1 MVSAQNLLERLY
13 PGRRAVLKRQILL
26 DALVCFLEHGIETT
40 SIEMIRAKSE
50 TSVGAIYHHF
60 KNKEGIV
67 AALFFSALDDQ
78 TALRDEYLKQAKTLQ
93 DVVFALIHSY
103 VDWVSEQPEFAKFL
117 NSARFNLMKGEEHQ
131 QLVQRNKNRNQNI
144 FSLIA
149 NFEEFKALSL
159 IPNELLLSLV
169 IGSTESYC
177 RAWLSQRVKSDP
189 KVYKDVLAK
198 AAWSSL
204 QDLHLEH

>member
-1 MVSAQNLLERLY
+1 MISAQNLLERLY
-13 PGRRAVLKRQILL
+13 PERRAALKRQILL
-26 DALVCFLEHGIETT
+26 DALACFLEHGVETT
-40 SIEMIRAKSE
+40 SIELIRAKSQS
-50 TSVGAIYHHF
+50 SVGAIYHHF
-60 KNKEGIV
+60 KNKEGVV

-78 TALRDEYLKQAKTLQ
+78 AALRDEYLSQAKSLQ
-93 DVVFALIHSY
+93 EVVYALIHSY

-117 NSARFNLMKGEEHQ
+117 ISARFSVMQGEDQES
-131 QLVQRNKNRNQNI
+131 LVQKNKLRNQKI
-144 FSLIA
+144 FNLIS

-177 RAWLSQRVKSDP
+177 RAWLSQRVKSNP

-204 QDLHLEH
+204 QDLRLKP

>member
-78 TALRDEYLKQAKTLQ
+78 TVLRDEYLKQAKTLQ

-117 NSARFNLMKGEEHQ
+117 NSARFNMMKGEEHQ

-204 QDLHLEH
+204 QDLRLEP